1 MPRART
7 RVVVESLLRTETERI
22 ELVTTFD
29 IIPDIHAQSGKL
41 RALLGKLGY
50 RSSAGSWRSPY
61 ADRKIVFLGDF
72 IDRGPDNSGVLQI
85 VRGLQDADLA
95 LAVMGNHELNAIH
108 FHTADPD
115 SGKPLRQHSPKNM
128 RQHASFLSEFPIG
141 DPRTQDALDWM
152 KTLPLFLDLDH
163 FRAVHACWHQEAI
176 YRLQGLTPSGI
187 LSDDQLRD
195 AADRKS
201 AIYADVDVI
210 TTGPEYPLPQGYTF
224 NDKNGES
231 RNEVRIAWWRR
242 DAVTWRDA
250 AISVPDL
257 SDIPDIHLPDE
268 ACDVHYPEN
277 AKPVFFGHY
286 WLEGKPLIASAN
298 TCCLDCSAG
307 TDGPLIA
314 YSFTPDQPFIS
325 LDRVISSATQ

>member
-1 MPRART
+1 MA
-7 RVVVESLLRTETERI
+7 
-22 ELVTTFD
+22 TTFD

-50 RSSAGSWRSPY
+50 RFISGSWRPPA

-72 IDRGPDNSGVLQI
+72 IDRGPDNSGVLEI
-85 VRGLQDADLA
+85 VRRLLDADLA

-108 FHTADPD
+108 FHTLDADT
-115 SGKPLRQHSPKNM
+115 GQPLRQRSPKNM
-128 RQHASFLSEFPIG
+128 RQHESFLSEFPIG
-141 DPRTQDALDWM
+141 DRRTQDALDWM
-152 KTLPLFLDLDH
+152 KTLPLWLDVGP
-163 FRAVHACWHQEAI
+163 FRVVHACWHQGAI
-176 YRLQGLTPSGI
+176 DRLRVIMPSGVMT
-187 LSDDQLRD
+187 DDQLHD

-210 TTGPEYPLPQGYTF
+210 TKGPEYPLPHGYAF
-224 NDKNGES
+224 DDKNGES
-231 RNEVRIAWWRR
+231 RNEVRMAWWRR
-242 DAVTWRDA
+242 DVVTWRDA

-257 SDIPDIHLPDE
+257 LDIPNSRLPDD
-268 ACDVHYPEN
+268 ACNVFYPED

-286 WLEGKPLIASAN
+286 WLEGKPLFASAN

-314 YSFTPDQPFIS
+314 YSFTPDQPS
-325 LDRVISSATQ
+325 LSANRVTSSATR